1 MRLKLSCVFKKYLK
15 AIMILFV
22 SIRCSNVL
30 DETAKTNTPAAIYYQ
45 AKLSMNDGDYDTA
58 INLLESLGP
67 TYLAQRDVALVYA
80 SAYSGRCGLNLVN
93 LITQL
98 ENVGSTSTLF
108 LFFMGLFPEGTDA
121 KISDCVFSETTVNTF
136 GDYTQRTADEN
147 ILMGLSS
154 ITKVGTIL
162 SRYADADNDGAAD
175 AGFDHCDLT
184 DFPDDAVREIGT
196 GIANAILSIS
206 AVSTSISSGTL
217 DDITA
222 ICALNVNLNS
232 FCTNTDK
239 NAYSPA
245 EVSVLRSVLASTDEG
260 IGAPTCPGSFAT
272 CICP

>member
-1 MRLKLSCVFKKYLK
+1 MRLKPYFVFKKYLGVFF
-15 AIMILFV
+15 IFFV
-22 SIRCSNVL
+22 PIGCSNVL
-30 DETAKTNTPAAIYYQ
+30 DETAKTDTPAAIYYE
-45 AKLSMNDGDYDTA
+45 AKELMSEGDYNAA
-58 INLLESLGP
+58 IQLLQSLGP
-67 TYLAQRDVALVYA
+67 TYLSQRDVALVYA
-80 SAYSGRCGLNLVN
+80 SAFSGRCGLNLVN
-93 LITQL
+93 LVTQL
-98 ENVGSTSTLF
+98 EDVGTAPTLF
-108 LFFMGLFPEGTDA
+108 LFFMGLFPGGTDA
-121 KISDCVFSETTVNTF
+121 KIGDCVFSESTVNTF

-206 AVSTSISSGTL
+206 AVSSSISSDTL

-222 ICALNVNLNS
+222 ICALNVNLNA
-232 FCTNTDK
+232 FCTTTDK
-239 NAYSPA
+239 NSYSA
-245 EVSVLRSVLASTDEG
+245 LEVTFLRSVLASTNEG
-260 IGAPTCPGSFAT
+260 IGAPTCPGSFIT